1 MKKRNRPPRLRPK
14 RCWSIAVPIYNVYLY
29 VAAAKTLRDAILNL
43 PDGFSRAVG
52 GLNGDF
58 GGNGLELRDDHG
70 NFAICFRLDRLDRDA
85 IAHETDHVQFDIWQ
99 WIEEEAPG
107 KECRAYLAG
116 WLTKEVCAL
125 LRRNRVAVLD

>member
-1 MKKRNRPPRLRPK
+1 MRKRSRPPKPPK
-14 RCWSIAVPIYNVYLY
+14 RCCWVLVPIYNVYLY
-29 VAAAKTLRDAILNL
+29 VAAAKTLRDAILTL
-43 PDGFSRAVG
+43 PDGFSRAVA

-58 GGNGLELRDDHG
+58 AGNGLELRDDCG
-70 NFAICFRLDRLDRDA
+70 NFAVCFRLDKLDRDA

-116 WLTKEVCAL
+116 WLTKEICAL
-125 LRRNRVAVLD
+125 LRRNRITVRD